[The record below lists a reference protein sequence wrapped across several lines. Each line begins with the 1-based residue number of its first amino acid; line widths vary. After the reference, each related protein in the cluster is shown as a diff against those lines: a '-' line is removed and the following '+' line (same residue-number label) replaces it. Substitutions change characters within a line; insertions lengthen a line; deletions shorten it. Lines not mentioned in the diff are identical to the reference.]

1 MVLGLST
8 KKINTSIY
16 IPAGRSMITLLTD
29 QLPVLFSNPDGELPV
44 LDYCTKSYVHR
55 ILSRRPELASGLQGL
70 LNHVIENH
78 SRDMYVSLSEHM
90 LCLIKRIIKGEYVF
104 DNGEERLKINNSSYV
119 KINYASSGQQ
129 ETVWMLN
136 LLFYYLLSPR
146 KCMII
151 VEEPEAHLY
160 PDSQKYMAEA
170 LALFVKAGNK
180 LIVTTHSPYILGE
193 FNNLLYADEIIVNS
207 EERR

>member
-1 MVLGLST
+1 M
-8 KKINTSIY
+8 
-16 IPAGRSMITLLTD
+16 
-29 QLPVLFSNPDGELPV
+29 
-44 LDYCTKSYVHR
+44 
-55 ILSRRPELASGLQGL
+55 
-70 LNHVIENH
+70 
-78 SRDMYVSLSEHM
+78 VSLLEHM
-90 LCLIKRIIKGEYVF
+90 LCLIKSIIKGEYVF

-170 LALFVKAGNK
+170 LALFVKVGIK